1 MFFVS
6 NGLRL
11 GWVGSPSPS
20 VTSEWNDVELLQR
33 VASSPSTKVVIIY
46 ESKDRVSVVRFEGL
60 VAEKVKKQFP
70 TVHIVG
76 MEGLGHDPYEEDVDG
91 FLREMKAVMEK

>member
-1 MFFVS
+1 VRS
-6 NGLRL
+6 KL
-11 GWVGSPSPS
+11 SPS

-33 VASSPSTKVVIIY
+33 VASLPNTKVVIIY
-46 ESKDRVSVVRFEGL
+46 GSKDRVVRFEGS

-70 TVHIVG
+70 TVHIVR